1 MQLDVS
7 FLPAFGAAFI
17 LMFAR
22 LGTMIMLLPGLGER
36 SVPVR
41 VRLTVA
47 LVLTFVMFPLHR
59 AGYTIDLRAPGPVIV
74 ALGQEL
80 LVGLVLGMTAR
91 LTISALQTAGS
102 VIAQQLGLGFVT
114 AVDPTQGQQGIILGN
129 FLTLLGVT
137 LIFATDLHHL
147 ALAAIV
153 DSYKMIT
160 PTDPLMVS
168 DALQMAAPFI
178 VFGLVFNVG
187 LGILARLMPALQVY
201 FLSMPGNIM
210 VGLLLFAFLLTMM
223 MGWYLTHVQAS
234 LAFLGG
240 G

>member
-74 ALGQEL
+74 ALGQSIKRFVDREHSL
-80 LVGLVLGMTAR
+80 RRIIRCDCDIFQRNTPKRRAMLPASQFGVHPP
-91 LTISALQTAGS
+91 
-102 VIAQQLGLGFVT
+102 GF
-114 AVDPTQGQQGIILGN
+114 AN
-129 FLTLLGVT
+129 KS
-137 LIFATDLHHL
+137 
-147 ALAAIV
+147 
-153 DSYKMIT
+153 SY
-160 PTDPLMVS
+160 
-168 DALQMAAPFI
+168 
-178 VFGLVFNVG
+178 
-187 LGILARLMPALQVY
+187 RE
-201 FLSMPGNIM
+201 
-210 VGLLLFAFLLTMM
+210 
-223 MGWYLTHVQAS
+223 
-234 LAFLGG
+234 
-240 G
+240 